1 MLEEIRIRN
10 FAIIDALELDFAPG
24 FNVITGETGA
34 GKSIIIDAVE
44 LLLGGKADS
53 GAIRAGADRAI
64 IEGSFA
70 LSETDRARITPIL
83 EREDL
88 LVEPEARFITLTRE
102 IRSSG
107 RSSARVNGVTASA
120 DLLREIGDELIDIH
134 GQSAHLSLFKP
145 RTHIDLLDRYAH
157 ILELRQEVSEQVDA
171 LNAMRAE
178 IRSLQEDKAALQRRA
193 ERLRYEV
200 DEIEA
205 ADLEPDEEDAIILER
220 NRLANSEQLAT
231 LAAASLALLNGEA
244 ADDQA
249 PVLDGLMQIATGL
262 RKLARIDTEMQEEA
276 ELAEGISAQA
286 QELAI
291 TLGSYLDEIEY
302 DPDRLNEL
310 EERLELIK
318 SLKRRYRVETIAG
331 ILAYAESAAKELE
344 GIENSEERLDELR
357 AAEEKALH
365 TIGTTAQKLSKMR
378 EIAGKNLAKRVMSE
392 LADLRM
398 ENTRFEAVPLQVEA
412 PNGCFVDGKRYRF
425 DHTGMDQLEFMMSAN
440 PGQPLRPLAKVAS
453 GGEAARIMLA
463 LKRVLSQVD
472 HTPTLIFDEIDQGI
486 GGRVGSVVGEK
497 LWALSDEHQVL
508 VVTHLPQLAG
518 FGDRHYQVR
527 KAVIEGRTATI
538 VTALEEDERIG
549 ELAAMLGAQGEAG
562 RQSALGLLM
571 EAQAF
576 KEDMQQVQRNQPPV

>member
-10 FAIIDALELDFAPG
+10 FAIIDQLELDFAPG

-44 LLLGGKADS
+44 LLLGSKADS
-53 GAIRAGADRAI
+53 SAIRAGADRAI
-64 IEGSFA
+64 IEGVFA
-70 LSETDRARITPIL
+70 LSEKERALITPIL

-88 LVEPEARFITLTRE
+88 MVETESRFITLTRE

-107 RSSARVNGVTASA
+107 RSSARVNGVTVNA

-157 ILELRQEVSEQVDA
+157 ILELRDEMATKVHK
-171 LNAMRAE
+171 LNTMRAE
-178 IRSLQEDKAALQRRA
+178 IRGLQEDKEALQRRA
-193 ERLRYEV
+193 DRLRYEV

-205 ADLEPDEEDAIILER
+205 ADLEADEEADLIAER

-231 LAAASLALLNGEA
+231 LAAESLALLNGEES
-244 ADDQA
+244 DDQT

-262 RKLARIDTEMQEEA
+262 SKLARIDPEMSDDA
-276 ELAEGISAQA
+276 ELADGISAQA

-291 TLGSYLDEIEY
+291 TLGGYLDEIEY

-318 SLKRRYRVETIAG
+318 NLKRRYRVETIAG
-331 ILAYAESAAKELE
+331 ILAYAETAAKELE
-344 GIENSEERLDELR
+344 GIENSEERLNELR
-357 AAEEKALH
+357 EAERKALH
-365 TIGTTAQKLSKMR
+365 SIGETAQKLSKMR

-398 ENTRFEAVPLQVEA
+398 ENTRFEAQPIQIED
-412 PNGCFVDGKRYRF
+412 PHGCFVGEKRYRF

-486 GGRVGSVVGEK
+486 GGRIGSVVGEK
-497 LWALSDEHQVL
+497 LWTLSDEHQVL

-527 KAVIEGRTATI
+527 KAITEGRTATI
-538 VTALEEDERIG
+538 VSALEEDERIA

-576 KEDMQQVQRNQPPV
+576 KHDMHKAQRKLL